1 MPILK
6 IDQCLNCSG
15 EDSPVNHEFL
25 FDGLTL
31 RELRDI
37 KKITGMGQVA
47 FAKAG
52 DDGDPESLAALV
64 WIMHKRYKI
73 LIPFDDIDLD
83 FNHFEMVL
91 TAEEQED
98 YDKAEAEAAK
108 GGNGTD
114 PKLALS
120 GTKVKA
126 E

>member
-1 MPILK
+1 MPVIK
-6 IDQCLNCSG
+6 IDKCLNCSG
-15 EDSPVNHEFL
+15 EDSPVAHEFL

-37 KKITGMGQVA
+37 KKITGMGQAA

-52 DDGDPESLAALV
+52 DDGDPEALAALL

-83 FNHFEMVL
+83 FSHFEMVL

-98 YDKAEAEAAK
+98 YDKAQAEFNA
-108 GGNGTD
+108 GQDGQD
-114 PKLALS
+114 PKNLLS

>member
-1 MPILK
+1 MPI
-6 IDQCLNCSG
+6 INITRCVNCSG
-15 EDSPVNHEFL
+15 ENSPVAHEFI
-25 FDGLTL
+25 FEGLSL

-37 KKITGMGQVA
+37 KKITGMGQAA

-52 DDGDPESLAALV
+52 DDGDPEALAALL

-83 FNHFEMVL
+83 FNDFEMVL

-98 YDKAEAEAAK
+98 YDKAQAELEK

-120 GTKVKA
+120 GTKAKA